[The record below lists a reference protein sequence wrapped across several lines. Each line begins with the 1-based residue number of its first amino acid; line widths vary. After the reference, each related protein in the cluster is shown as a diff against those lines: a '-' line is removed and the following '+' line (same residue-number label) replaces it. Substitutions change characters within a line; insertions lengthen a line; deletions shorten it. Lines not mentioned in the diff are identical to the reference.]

1 MNTLKVL
8 TPNLL
13 VFDKDAIDAFGKVKM
28 DEVVK
33 EKSETKSLK
42 SVAKP
47 KLKVAKK
54 KAIPK
59 KGVKKG
65 TK

>member
-1 MNTLKVL
+1 
-8 TPNLL
+8 
-13 VFDKDAIDAFGKVKM
+13 M